1 MADQNKP
8 LPPLYMQ
15 DENGVLRPVDPAQL
29 QQLQQQNPQQSPPVQ
44 QVVHVARPLDPAD
57 PVISEETRRKHEAS
71 KQKYPY
77 LNLSNGEFVILAIKR
92 HPIGLFPI
100 WGTVSLVSLL
110 VLLALPLY
118 AANQASVSSYLLN
131 PSAVPS
137 TGAVGFFLLCLVGLF
152 ILGGVIATY
161 VYLGNKFFLTNE
173 SVIQVIKPS
182 LFSTHEQ
189 TVSLSNIE
197 DASYRQRGIIQSI
210 FNYGSLRLS
219 TEGDE
224 TTYRF
229 NYVQHPKTQVATLNN
244 AVEAFKNGRPVD

>member
-1 MADQNKP
+1 MADQNKS

-15 DENGVLRPVDPAQL
+15 DEKGVLHPVDPGELEVL
-29 QQLQQQNPQQSPPVQ
+29 QKNAGNGHP
-44 QVVHVARPLDPAD
+44 VVHVSRAMEPQP
-57 PVISEETRRKHEAS
+57 PVISEETRRKHEES
-71 KQKYPY
+71 KQRYVE
-77 LNLSNGEFVILAIKR
+77 LNLSDGEYVILAIKR

-100 WGTVSLVSLL
+100 WGIVGLL
-110 VLLALPLY
+110 ALLTFFALPLY
-118 AANQASVSSYLLN
+118 AINKDSLS
-131 PSAVPS
+131 
-137 TGAVGFFLLCLVGLF
+137 GFFLVPEAMPSSAAVGLF
-152 ILGGVIATY
+152 LLALLGLFVTGGIIATY

-173 SVIQVIKPS
+173 SVIQIIRPS

-197 DASYRQRGIIQSI
+197 DASYRQRGIIQSL

-229 NYVQHPKTQVATLNN
+229 NYVANPRSQVATLNN
-244 AVEAFKNGRPVD
+244 AVEAFKNGRPVVND